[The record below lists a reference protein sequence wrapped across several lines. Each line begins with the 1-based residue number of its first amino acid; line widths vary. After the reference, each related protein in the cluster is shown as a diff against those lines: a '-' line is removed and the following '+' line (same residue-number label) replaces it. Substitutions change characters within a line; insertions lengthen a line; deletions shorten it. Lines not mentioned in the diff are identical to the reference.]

1 MVSVLMITLQKVM
14 KKMMMMTKTK
24 QASVV
29 QLMRVDQ
36 EIIKLAVG
44 LARDKMPLM

>member
-1 MVSVLMITLQKVM
+1 MVSVIMITLQKVM
-14 KKMMMMTKTK
+14 KNMMMMTKTK

>member
-1 MVSVLMITLQKVM
+1 MITLQKVM
-14 KKMMMMTKTK
+14 KNMMMMTKTK

>member
-1 MVSVLMITLQKVM
+1 MVPVIMITLQKVM
-14 KKMMMMTKTK
+14 KNMMMMTKTK